1 MKKILSAIF
10 LSILLLSIVSCK
22 KNNPTATSYAHF
34 KINTITLTSF
44 PAKDGTGSDWDFGLG
59 SLYLYPDLYTTIDSV
74 STNIYN
80 GSVYNISEVNP
91 TNGLPVS
98 WNSTVDINSLSAS
111 YYINLYDSD
120 IDSPDLI
127 GQIPFVLYDHKNGY
141 PTAFSITNGT
151 TSITLSGT
159 WY

>member
-1 MKKILSAIF
+1 M
-10 LSILLLSIVSCK
+10 
-22 KNNPTATSYAHF
+22 
-34 KINTITLTSF
+34 
-44 PAKDGTGSDWDFGLG
+44 
-59 SLYLYPDLYTTIDSV
+59 
-74 STNIYN
+74 
-80 GSVYNISEVNP
+80 NP